1 MTRPTLALRSA
12 SAALLVVSVW
22 ACKAKSGSP
31 GSGSGSAS
39 APAATPTPAPT
50 PAPTPPVTLS
60 LPDPTVIAGLE
71 TPVVDIDDPQGS
83 MNRFFARTDAL
94 LRGKTTEPVRI
105 AVYGDSNGT
114 MDYITGEM
122 RRVLQTA
129 HGDSGHGFIALAR
142 PWAWYIHTYVVSD
155 YMTDAW
161 SAYTVTTH
169 PTPTM
174 DPWYGQGLI
183 AAQSKQTGAKTWV
196 STAPEG
202 SPIGSRVSSFEIWY
216 VTLPYGGAFDVEVD
230 GEVKA
235 SADTRV
241 EGDPHFRFVH
251 VDVPDGAHKM
261 TAVSKT
267 ARPVRLIGA
276 VLDRAQPGFQVDGL
290 GVGSQ
295 NCLCVLR
302 ESEAL
307 DKEIFAHRPYD
318 LIVMHIGSNTWNPA
332 VMDPVL
338 CMKEVIAR
346 FRREVPDVSVM
357 IMTPPD
363 WGENGA
369 KHTPKWFLRVKDQLR
384 QAATEAPA
392 AFFDFHAAMGGDG
405 SMMRFQDRHMT
416 QGDGKHFNGK
426 GGAYVA
432 QRITAALSRSFD
444 QWETHPFQPAPEKGA
459 ESEKTARTPGSP
471 R

>member
-1 MTRPTLALRSA
+1 MTCSTPCSLRA
-12 SAALLVVSVW
+12 FLGAALLAASSACHSSAAGKAGPVPSVEEASVAAVAVVPAVPD
-22 ACKAKSGSP
+22 AGPARPSP
-31 GSGSGSAS
+31 VSLAL
-39 APAATPTPAPT
+39 PAPQAIDGLD
-50 PAPTPPVTLS
+50 APS
-60 LPDPTVIAGLE
+60 
-71 TPVVDIDDPQGS
+71 VDIDDPHGS
-83 MNRFFARTDAL
+83 MSRFFARTDDL
-94 LRGKTTEPVRI
+94 LRGKATEPVRI

-122 RRVLQTA
+122 RRVLQTT
-129 HGDSGHGFIALAR
+129 HGDAGHGFIALAR
-142 PWAWYIHTYVVSD
+142 PWPWYIHTYVVADS
-155 YMTDAW
+155 MKDAW

-183 AAQSKQTGAKTWV
+183 AAQSRQTGARTWV
-196 STAPEG
+196 ATAPEG
-202 SPIGSRVSSFEIWY
+202 SAIGSHVSAFEVWY

-235 SADTRV
+235 SADTHAD
-241 EGDPHFRFVH
+241 GDPHFGFVR
-251 VDVPDGAHKM
+251 VDVPDGPHKM

-267 ARPVRLIGA
+267 VHPVRLIGA
-276 VLDRAQPGFQVDGL
+276 VLDRSQPGFQVDSL

-307 DKEIFAHRPYD
+307 DHEIFAHRPYD
-318 LIVMHIGSNTWNPA
+318 LIIMHIGSNTWNPA
-332 VMDPVL
+332 VMDPVV

-346 FRREVPDVSVM
+346 FRREVPDVSIL

-369 KHTPKWFLRVKDQLR
+369 TRTPKWFLRVKDQLR
-384 QAATEAPA
+384 QAATEALA
-392 AFFDFHAAMGGDG
+392 AFFDFHRAMGGQG
-405 SMMRFQDRHMT
+405 SMMRFQDHHMT
-416 QGDGKHFNGK
+416 QGDGLHFNGK
-426 GGAYVA
+426 GGAYVG
-432 QRITAALSRSFD
+432 QRVADALGRAFD
-444 QWETHPFQPAPEKGA
+444 DWE
-459 ESEKTARTPGSP
+459 RLP